1 MQGSQWII
9 IYAYGRRNNAGRT
22 TYNCLVSLDSSVK
35 TGQGCKMNI
44 RTVLFDLDGTL
55 LPMDQDE
62 FTKGYFGFLTRRM
75 AAYGY
80 DAGQLVDAVW
90 KGMGA
95 MVKNDGAENNEEA
108 FWKQFFKI
116 YGEKALS
123 GKWYFD
129 AFYEEEFKG
138 AKDFCGYNPK
148 AAWAVHKIKDM
159 GLSVAL
165 ATNPIF
171 PMAAT
176 ETRIRW
182 AGLEPSDFI
191 LVTAYENSRYCKP
204 NPAYYREILEKL
216 NLEPEECLM
225 VGNDVTEDMAAAKI
239 GMNVFLLTDCLVNK
253 EREDINRYPRGSF
266 EQMLGYL
273 ENQAV

>member
-1 MQGSQWII
+1 
-9 IYAYGRRNNAGRT
+9 
-22 TYNCLVSLDSSVK
+22 
-35 TGQGCKMNI
+35 MNL

-55 LPMDQDE
+55 LPMDQEE
-62 FTKGYFGFLTRRM
+62 FTKGYFGLLAGKM
-75 AAYGY
+75 AVYGY

-90 KGMGA
+90 KGTAA
-95 MVKNDGAENNEEA
+95 MVENDGTKSNEEA
-108 FWKQFFKI
+108 FWKRFSEL

-123 GKWYFD
+123 DKQHFD

-138 AKDFCGYNPK
+138 AKNFCGHNPK
-148 AAWAVHKIKDM
+148 AAEAVHKIKAM
-159 GLSVAL
+159 GLPVVL

-171 PMAAT
+171 PMTAT
-176 ETRIRW
+176 QTRICW
-182 AGLEPSDFI
+182 AGLKPSDFI

-204 NPAYYREILEKL
+204 NPAYYEEILEKL

-239 GMNVFLLTDCLVNK
+239 GMKVFLLTDCLINK

-266 EQMLGYL
+266 EQMLDYL
-273 ENQAV
+273 EKHSVAEKGRGL